1 MIQISVSD
9 ASPFLTISETSRLAA
24 NPEAF
29 DLAVHNSAVEVKGLE
44 PMTLCLQSRCSP
56 N

>member
-1 MIQISVSD
+1 MIQIFASD
-9 ASPFLTISETSRLAA
+9 ARPFFENLKFHF
-24 NPEAF
+24 P
-29 DLAVHNSAVEVKGLE
+29 VEVKGLE

>member
-9 ASPFLTISETSRLAA
+9 ASPFLTISETSRRVA
-24 NPEAF
+24 NLVALDHSIVDP
-29 DLAVHNSAVEVKGLE
+29 AVEVKGLE